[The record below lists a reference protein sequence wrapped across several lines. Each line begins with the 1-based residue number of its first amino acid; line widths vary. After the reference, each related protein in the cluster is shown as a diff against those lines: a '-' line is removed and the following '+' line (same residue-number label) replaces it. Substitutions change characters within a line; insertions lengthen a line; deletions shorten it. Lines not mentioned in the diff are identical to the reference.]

1 MESMERSRHCI
12 RHHEQYL
19 ENLSFDK
26 EGYFEVLIFY
36 ELFYRKEIEN
46 ISPCVPHTLQKHS
59 WKFGRTRNSIVFYVL
74 ANVH

>member
-36 ELFYRKEIEN
+36 ELFYRKEIE
-46 ISPCVPHTLQKHS
+46 TLVEV
-59 WKFGRTRNSIVFYVL
+59 WENSK
-74 ANVH
+74 